1 MYSFTYYLAGSIF
14 ASDLLSVFI
23 YKLTGS
29 SEDVGSISGSRGIA
43 TVIFAF
49 PVAYFADRF
58 RRDRMLKIG
67 SIVGFVTLSCTVY
80 VFLQLNPGVNLTI
93 LYVTFTGWGLFTVL
107 TNPNLESIFADSVET
122 GRRRHVMSQKSA
134 TISFAASFGPL
145 LTIVYYVIQG
155 EGLKG
160 TWKLDQLRLVLLGG
174 AGICAFALAFLWLFD
189 DDKSLGQES
198 ESAENAEKRY
208 SRIYFVETLSATEV
222 MTVISSCCLLQR
234 ECALPSLLGLF

>member
-29 SEDVGSISGSRGIA
+29 SEDVGNISGSRGIA

-58 RRDRMLKIG
+58 RRDRILKVG

-80 VFLQLNPGVNLTI
+80 VFTQLKPGVKNLTI

-198 ESAENAEKRY
+198 ESAENVRKNGY
-208 SRIYFVETLSATEV
+208 SRIDFDF
-222 MTVISSCCLLQR
+222 R
-234 ECALPSLLGLF
+234 ERYRQQKLR